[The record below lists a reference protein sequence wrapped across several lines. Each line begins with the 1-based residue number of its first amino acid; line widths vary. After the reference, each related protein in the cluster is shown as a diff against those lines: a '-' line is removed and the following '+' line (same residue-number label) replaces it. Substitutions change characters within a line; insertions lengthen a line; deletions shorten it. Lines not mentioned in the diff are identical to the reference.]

1 MDEQGLP
8 QRIETDHHAAM
19 YEAFAYPPGV
29 VASGRFA
36 FISGQVGFE
45 DDGSISDDPEVQINR
60 AFANLGKVLE
70 AVPATPRQVVDL
82 TTLHR
87 GMEVTL
93 PLVSAAKAA
102 FFGDGAGGW
111 EPAWT
116 VIGVAELALPALVF
130 EVRAVVCVS

>member
-1 MDEQGLP
+1 MAEQSLP

-19 YEAFAYPPGV
+19 YAAFAYPPGV

-45 DDGSISDDPEVQINR
+45 DDGSVSEDPETQINR

-70 AVPATPRQVVDL
+70 AIPAAPRQVVDL

-93 PLVSAAKAA
+93 PLVSAAKAE
-102 FFGDGAGGW
+102 FFGGW

-116 VIGVAELALPALVF
+116 VIGVSELALPALVF
-130 EVRAVVCVS
+130 EVRAVVCCQ